1 MSLRE
6 VREGDPWVRPRPR
19 PKSHVRVMDEFD
31 LGFLIQDSGAFDVE
45 SSDIFMGGH
54 GRDFDDL
61 LSLGNW

>member
-1 MSLRE
+1 
-6 VREGDPWVRPRPR
+6 
-19 PKSHVRVMDEFD
+19 MDEFD